1 MKMMITGLVARVWL
15 SLMAALF
22 GEFPPAAGPRV
33 AVELANGGRR
43 EGVLES
49 WTWQGALAVTTTDQ
63 SSGRIQQAD
72 VARVTMLDAK
82 VTTPTGRLRW
92 LGRDGSRFSAE
103 IVSGDEEMV
112 VARHALLGELAIP
125 LEAIAEIAGSSTG
138 PVETAAAPP
147 QDDTRDLIVLANGD
161 RLSGTVERIGP
172 DGVKLSVGDAT
183 RDLGWD
189 VARDVRL
196 AATGE
201 TPARQGAIVELVDGA
216 RFSVSRL
223 QWGEDGVEIRTL
235 GEVAARV
242 PLAHLRAIDLGGGR
256 RVRLAEIPPTRVEMR
271 SFFGRSWPVR
281 IDANT
286 VGDGMRVDGE
296 AATGGIG
303 LHASGRV
310 SWALNGGYTRLLGR
324 IGVDDSAGPLADAT
338 VWILLDDRPIAT
350 FDALRWNAAARA
362 IDADISGGKTLTIV
376 IDGGRNGDTQ
386 DRVDL
391 IEPVLLKK

>member
-1 MKMMITGLVARVWL
+1 MTMMITGLTARAWL
-15 SLMAALF
+15 TLMAALF
-22 GEFPPAAGPRV
+22 GGFPQAAGPRV
-33 AVELANGGRR
+33 AVELADGSRR

-49 WTWQGALAVTTTDQ
+49 WTWEAALAVTTTDQ
-63 SSGRIQQAD
+63 TSGRIQQAD
-72 VARVTMLDAK
+72 VARVAMLDAK
-82 VTTPTGRLRW
+82 VVTPTGRLRW
-92 LGRDGSRFSAE
+92 MGRDGSRFFGD
-103 IVSGDEEMV
+103 IVSGDEEKV
-112 VARHALLGELAIP
+112 VVRHALLGELAIP
-125 LEAIAEIAGSSTG
+125 LEAIAGIAGPSNG
-138 PVETAAAPP
+138 PAETATAPP
-147 QDDTRDLIVLANGD
+147 QDETRDVIVLANGD
-161 RLSGTVERIGP
+161 RLSGTVERIGA

-196 AATGE
+196 AATGDA
-201 TPARQGAIVELVDGA
+201 PARPAAIVELVDGA
-216 RFSVSRL
+216 RFSVNRL

-256 RVRLAEIPPTRVEMR
+256 RVRLAEIPPARVEMR
-271 SFFGRSWPVR
+271 SFFGRPWPLRV
-281 IDANT
+281 DANA
-286 VGDGMRVDGE
+286 VGDGMRVEGE

-324 IGVDDSAGPLADAT
+324 IGVDDSAGPLADPT

-350 FDALRWNAAARA
+350 FDALRWNAAARV
-362 IDADISGGKTLTIV
+362 IDADISGGKTLTFV

-391 IEPVLLKK
+391 IEPVLLRR